1 MIGTK
6 KILTV
11 CCVLFFMLC
20 ALHTAQAQDK
30 QKVTQSMQERYSK
43 LLQAKDQ
50 GLVGEAW
57 NGLVSVVRDN
67 VPQNIQDL
75 VEAENKDRRTL
86 FQIVAK
92 ETGASV
98 QEVARQNRI
107 RMYRLAKDEHF
118 LQDQNRNWVR
128 KKELN

>member
-6 KILTV
+6 KILIFI
-11 CCVLFFMLC
+11 CVLFFMLF

-30 QKVTQSMQERYSK
+30 QKLTQSMQERYSK

-57 NGLVSVVRDN
+57 NGLVSVVQDN
-67 VPQNIQDL
+67 VPQDIRDM
-75 VEAENKDRRTL
+75 VEAENKDRRAL
-86 FQIVAK
+86 FQIIAK
-92 ETGASV
+92 ETGTSV

-118 LQDQNRNWVR
+118 LQDQNRSWVR